1 MALIDNKL
9 LENFKLEKFKK
20 FLDAFQAETLTRGRQ
35 RRLSRR
41 KAGPLGGLR
50 GVPVLAETQAARSAA
65 ASVIRPRGGGDAE
78 EGFPGWGTNGGANPI
93 LVGCLFLATV
103 KIKKFNRRPTQAAP
117 VSRGE
122 GGPPEGDERRGR

>member
-9 LENFKLEKFKK
+9 SLKNLKN

-50 GVPVLAETQAARSAA
+50 GVPVLAETQAARSVA
-65 ASVIRPRGGGDAE
+65 ASVVVSVIRIR
-78 EGFPGWGTNGGANPI
+78 NP
-93 LVGCLFLATV
+93 
-103 KIKKFNRRPTQAAP
+103 
-117 VSRGE
+117 
-122 GGPPEGDERRGR
+122 

>member
-9 LENFKLEKFKK
+9 SLKNLKN

-50 GVPVLAETQAARSAA
+50 GVPVLAETQAARSVA
-65 ASVIRPRGGGDAE
+65 ASVIRIR
-78 EGFPGWGTNGGANPI
+78 NP
-93 LVGCLFLATV
+93 
-103 KIKKFNRRPTQAAP
+103 
-117 VSRGE
+117 
-122 GGPPEGDERRGR
+122 